1 MRRNTIHQDL
11 RFLQTLAALPPP
23 VRQVARR
30 AWKQR
35 RPYLLCGGT
44 QAALGIFVPNDPPQ
58 WGIPPG
64 MQSACVYSLCKA
76 CMALPDKGDRAEAI
90 VWATRHEDLAR
101 ARAAWN

>member
-11 RFLQTLAALPPP
+11 RFLQTLATLPPP
-23 VRQVARR
+23 VRQVARL

-35 RPYLLCGGT
+35 PPCLLCAEP
-44 QAALGIFVPNDPPQ
+44 QYALGVFVPTDPSA